1 MAGNRV
7 DLLVHILVILFVNKS
22 NCRSQPRV
30 LVVSLDG
37 FHYDYLNQFDLP
49 NFQSF
54 AEGGLHAVNGLKSFM
69 TTKTLPVHWSL
80 ATGMYQEDTG
90 FVGNWMY
97 DPTWK
102 ESFKLNKTGLRNDR
116 WLNGEPIWITAKKQG
131 RRSGILDWI
140 GSDVEMTGKKGSE
153 KMNAEKTNPEEIDS
167 EKVTTENPPE
177 ISGGGVDGG
186 QGFPDK
192 YYKYNSSR
200 TFREKLDIVFDWFTG
215 DDLNLVMMYHQEPD
229 DTGHR
234 TGAGSDAVGQVLKDM
249 DHEWHLFMHKWNGHP
264 NIRNE
269 LTIILLSDHGMVNVT
284 DGIKVNFLEHFAPNE
299 LNSLTDYYDRGVV
312 SNIFPKNATCRENIL
327 ARLKPV
333 EGIQVYKREEIPDGW
348 HYKNNPRIG
357 DIVVV
362 AEEGNQITDGY
373 VSRKVADH
381 GYDPNLDSMKPFFA
395 INGYKFTPGTIIND
409 SNIETINLHSLV
421 CKLLKIEPPEDSVGN
436 WSIFLPSSSLRLH
449 TNYVMF
455 ALAQSIIIVLLR
467 KNLFFET

>member
-7 DLLVHILVILFVNKS
+7 NLLVHLLVILLAKES

-54 AEGGLHAVNGLKSFM
+54 ADGGLHAVNGLKSFM

-97 DPTWK
+97 DSTWK
-102 ESFKLNKTGLRNDR
+102 ESFKLNKTGLRNNK

-131 RRSGILDWI
+131 RRAGILDWI
-140 GSDVEMTGKKGSE
+140 GSDVEMTEKKESE
-153 KMNAEKTNPEEIDS
+153 KSNTEKSNAENQ
-167 EKVTTENPPE
+167 NE
-177 ISGGGVDGG
+177 ISGGEIDGG

-200 TFREKLDIVFDWFTG
+200 TFREKLDIVFDWLT
-215 DDLNLVMMYHQEPD
+215 DEDLDLVMMYHREPD
-229 DTGHR
+229 NTGHK
-234 TGAGSDAVGQVLKDM
+234 TGAGSYAVGQVLKDM
-249 DHEWHLFMHKWNGHP
+249 DHEWHLFMRKWNRHP

-284 DGIKVNFLEHFAPNE
+284 DGIKVNILEHFAPNE
-299 LNSLTDYYDRGVV
+299 LNSLTDYYDRGMI
-312 SNIFPKNATCRENIL
+312 SNIFPKNATCREKIL

-333 EGIQVYKREEIPDGW
+333 EGIQVYKKEEIPDRW
-348 HYKNNPRIG
+348 HYKNSPRIG

-373 VSRKVADH
+373 VSGKMADH

-395 INGYKFTPGTIIND
+395 VNGYRFTPGSKIND

-421 CKLLKIEPPEDSVGN
+421 CKLLQIKPPKNSVGN
-436 WSIFLPSSSLRLH
+436 WSIFLPSSSVRLY

-455 ALAQSIIIVLLR
+455 PLAQSIIILLVS
-467 KNLFFET
+467 KNLFFEI